1 MKKPLMTIM
10 LSGAVFAGI
19 AQADVLVEFS
29 LYTDTNW
36 DQVAY
41 DVTMEIEGIDLMGSM
56 PNSVNSYNLEMQV
69 TGNPAL
75 GGWGSP
81 INWSGQIDGSLS
93 EYENEDGWTEGWG
106 GLGFFIPNS
115 DPFFEFFYPGENHIT
130 MEWSGNWDWDDEGN
144 EMVSYSYGLATL
156 TGGLADA
163 VGLDVLYL
171 NNIVETTVPAPAA
184 IGLLG
189 VTVLAGRRRRR

>member
-1 MKKPLMTIM
+1 MKKSLRTLT
-10 LSGAVFAGI
+10 LSGAVLAGI
-19 AQADVLVEFS
+19 AQADVLVEYS

-41 DVTMEIEGIDLMGSM
+41 DVTMVIEGIDLMGSM

-69 TGNPAL
+69 TGNPQL
-75 GGWGSP
+75 GGLP
-81 INWSGQIDGSLS
+81 IPISWSGQIDGSLS
-93 EYENEDGWTEGWG
+93 EYEDEGWG
-106 GLGFFIPNS
+106 SLGFYIPDT
-115 DPFFEFFYPGENHIT
+115 DPTFEFFYPGENHIS

-184 IGLLG
+184 LGLLG

>member
-1 MKKPLMTIM
+1 MKNTLMTIA
-10 LSGAVFAGI
+10 LSGVGLTGMT
-19 AQADVLVEFS
+19 QADVLVEFS

-41 DVTMEIEGIDLMGSM
+41 DVTMQIEGIDLMGSM
-56 PNSVNSYNLEMQV
+56 PEGSGNYNLEMQV
-69 TGNPAL
+69 LGNSDI
-75 GGWGSP
+75 GGWSIP
-81 INWSGQIDGSLS
+81 INWSGQIQ
-93 EYENEDGWTEGWG
+93 GWLWQDELTGGWG
-106 GLGFFIPNS
+106 DLGFFIPNS
-115 DPFFEFFYPGENHIT
+115 DPFFEFFYPGENHIS
-130 MEWSGNWDWDDEGN
+130 MEWGGNWDWDEQGN
-144 EMVSYSYGLATL
+144 EIVSYSYGLATL

-189 VTVLAGRRRRR
+189 MTVLVGRRRRR